1 MGANTYMERVQ
12 VLNNISKARV
22 QYFFRCK
29 VQRLIQG
36 ATKQMA
42 TLNLFH

>member
-22 QYFFRCK
+22 QYF
-29 VQRLIQG
+29 LG
-36 ATKQMA
+36 AKYKD
-42 TLNLFH
+42 